1 MWVVSHDI
9 YLSLSDL
16 NFTYYDEI
24 QVQSEDFFGLCAF
37 SPRDHKV
44 ELMSQVT
51 SLCFQAAFPN
61 LRKIF

>member
-16 NFTYYDEI
+16 NFTYYDEV

-37 SPRDHKV
+37 SPQRPQGGANESSD
-44 ELMSQVT
+44 
-51 SLCFQAAFPN
+51 
-61 LRKIF
+61 